1 MRGKLGLS
9 PKLGL
14 GTRDGW
20 LPPRYTGAKFVYDA
34 NGSLSGVPGS
44 TYHNGVYYGSVI
56 GAGGTFTGGAGSKT
70 AEQLDGSIVG
80 PFAANTPGE
89 TNAGLG
95 VWGARTNKCT
105 NTNRNPTVT
114 TGLTLGGDAAATLTV
129 VDDAAALAAA
139 GLTGICSNGKVYKL
153 DNSAGVALARVDIPG
168 VTGNTNPASVS
179 VWWRGSGTGSIGL
192 VSPGGTDVSLP
203 AAYARKV
210 EILTPIDSAQTIR
223 VRAQAGAVI
232 YFVLNQLEEG
242 SFVSPVIPVGGVAAT
257 RTADSLSIGPTP
269 LPPVGFILAE
279 WVQPSSA
286 NDTRAY
292 ALYVSDTG
300 NSRLAIRASNGV
312 GDRSIIG
319 VVGDGA
325 SVTSL
330 QSSALTEGARVVA
343 LLAYDTTSAQMAW
356 TVNGSDQTAARQLD
370 PSVIASVTAH
380 LGGNN
385 SGGGKLNSN
394 LRRIVVA
401 PGFPTL
407 AQRQALTA

>member
-1 MRGKLGLS
+1 MVDLKFTRQLYRV
-9 PKLGL
+9 GL
-14 GTRDGW
+14 GRPYVRDFR
-20 LPPRYTGAKFVYDA
+20 L
-34 NGSLSGVPGS
+34 
-44 TYHNGVYYGSVI
+44 
-56 GAGGTFTGGAGSKT
+56 AGGTYTGGAGFKT

-80 PFAANTPGE
+80 PLAANTPGE

-95 VWGARTNKCT
+95 VWGARTDLVFPSDVLT
-105 NTNRNPTVT
+105 TQTRTVT
-114 TGLTLGGDAAATLTV
+114 AVAHTLSFYGTGTVTLSGASTAGPLAGSGANTRVSLTFTPSAGSLTLTV
-129 VDDAAALAAA
+129 
-139 GLTGICSNGKVYKL
+139 
-153 DNSAGVALARVDIPG
+153 
-168 VTGNTNPASVS
+168 
-179 VWWRGSGTGSIGL
+179 SG
-192 VSPGGTDVSLP
+192 DVRMCNL
-203 AAYARKV
+203 
-210 EILTPIDSAQTIR
+210 E
-223 VRAQAGAVI
+223 AGAFPTP
-232 YFVLNQLEEG
+232 Y
-242 SFVSPVIPVGGVAAT
+242 IPTTSAAAT
-257 RTADSLSIGPTP
+257 RTADSLSIGSAP

-286 NDTRAY
+286 NDVRAY

-312 GDRSIIG
+312 GDRSIVG

-330 QSSALTEGARVVA
+330 HSSALTEGARVVA

-385 SGGGKLNSN
+385 SGGSKLNSN